1 MMDFSKLKNSKILKI
16 TAIIALPTI
25 LVASYYGYK
34 YIKRKS
40 DEKKIRNKYKT
51 INSVNS
57 VAEFLEAIN
66 YLGKDE
72 SIHLGYDIKLLKDKK
87 EALDKLEID
96 KVKRLYELIK
106 ISTIKQT
113 PAEQDELLGI
123 IKLIY
128 T

>member
-34 YIKRKS
+34 YINRKS

-57 VAEFLEAIN
+57 VDEFLEAIN

>member
-1 MMDFSKLKNSKILKI
+1 MDFSKFKNSKILKI

-40 DEKKIRNKYKT
+40 DEKKIRDKYKT
-51 INSVNS
+51 INSVD
-57 VAEFLEAIN
+57 EFLEAIK
-66 YLGKDE
+66 YLNKDE
-72 SIHLGYDIKLLKDKK
+72 SIHLGYDMKLLKDKK

>member
-1 MMDFSKLKNSKILKI
+1 MDFSKLKNSKILKI

-40 DEKKIRNKYKT
+40 DEKKIRDKYKA
-51 INSVNS
+51 VNS
-57 VAEFLEAIN
+57 VDEFLEAIK
-66 YLGKDE
+66 YLNKDE
-72 SIHLGYDIKLLKDKK
+72 SIHLGYDTKLLKDKK

-123 IKLIY
+123 MKLIY
-128 T
+128 P

>member
-1 MMDFSKLKNSKILKI
+1 
-16 TAIIALPTI
+16 
-25 LVASYYGYK
+25 
-34 YIKRKS
+34 
-40 DEKKIRNKYKT
+40 
-51 INSVNS
+51 
-57 VAEFLEAIN
+57 
-66 YLGKDE
+66 LGKDE

>member
-1 MMDFSKLKNSKILKI
+1 MDFSKLKNSKILKI

-51 INSVNS
+51 INSVD
-57 VAEFLEAIN
+57 EFLEAIN
-66 YLGKDE
+66 YFGKDE

>member
-1 MMDFSKLKNSKILKI
+1 MMDFSKFKNSKILKI

-51 INSVNS
+51 INSV
-57 VAEFLEAIN
+57 AEFLEAIK
-66 YLGKDE
+66 YLNKDE
-72 SIHLGYDIKLLKDKK
+72 SIHLGYDMKLLKDKK

>member
-1 MMDFSKLKNSKILKI
+1 MDFSKLKNSKILKI

-25 LVASYYGYK
+25 LVASYYVYK

>member
-1 MMDFSKLKNSKILKI
+1 MDFSKLKNSKILKI

-40 DEKKIRNKYKT
+40 DEKKIRNKS

>member
-1 MMDFSKLKNSKILKI
+1 MDFSKFKNSKILKI

-40 DEKKIRNKYKT
+40 DEKKIRDKYKT
-51 INSVNS
+51 INSVD
-57 VAEFLEAIN
+57 EFLEAIK
-66 YLGKDE
+66 YLNKDE
-72 SIHLGYDIKLLKDKK
+72 SIHLGYDMKLLNDKK

>member
-1 MMDFSKLKNSKILKI
+1 MDFSKLKNSKILKI

-96 KVKRLYELIK
+96 KVGNSLLIVIVVFAVTAK
-106 ISTIKQT
+106 
-113 PAEQDELLGI
+113 
-123 IKLIY
+123 
-128 T
+128 

>member
-1 MMDFSKLKNSKILKI
+1 MDFSKLKNSKILKI

-40 DEKKIRNKYKT
+40 DEKKIRDKYKT
-51 INSVNS
+51 INSVD
-57 VAEFLEAIN
+57 EFLKAIK
-66 YLGKDE
+66 YLNKDE
-72 SIHLGYDIKLLKDKK
+72 SIHLGYDVKLLNDKK

-123 IKLIY
+123 MKLIY
-128 T
+128 P

>member
-1 MMDFSKLKNSKILKI
+1 
-16 TAIIALPTI
+16 
-25 LVASYYGYK
+25 VAS
-34 YIKRKS
+34 
-40 DEKKIRNKYKT
+40 
-51 INSVNS
+51 
-57 VAEFLEAIN
+57 LEARKTQEATLVRLA
-66 YLGKDE
+66 LGIPA
-72 SIHLGYDIKLLKDKK
+72 SGVCLLVLGNIKEWKGQHIVIRAMKLLKDKK

>member
-1 MMDFSKLKNSKILKI
+1 MDFSKLKNSKILKI

>member
-1 MMDFSKLKNSKILKI
+1 MDFSKLKNSKILKI

-40 DEKKIRNKYKT
+40 DEKKIRDKYKT
-51 INSVNS
+51 INSVG
-57 VAEFLEAIN
+57 EFLEAIK
-66 YLGKDE
+66 YLNKDE
-72 SIHLGYDIKLLKDKK
+72 SIHLGYDMKLLNDKK

>member
-51 INSVNS
+51 INS

>member
-1 MMDFSKLKNSKILKI
+1 MDFSKFKNSKILKI

-40 DEKKIRNKYKT
+40 DEKKIRDKYKT
-51 INSVNS
+51 INSVG
-57 VAEFLEAIN
+57 EFLEAIK
-66 YLGKDE
+66 YLNKDE
-72 SIHLGYDIKLLKDKK
+72 SIHLGYDMKLLKDKK

-106 ISTIKQT
+106 IPTIKQT

>member
-1 MMDFSKLKNSKILKI
+1 MDFSKFKNSKILKI

-40 DEKKIRNKYKT
+40 DEKKIRDKYKA
-51 INSVNS
+51 VNS
-57 VAEFLEAIN
+57 VDEFLESIN
-66 YLGKDE
+66 YLNKDE
-72 SIHLGYDIKLLKDKK
+72 SIHLGYDIKLLNDKK

-106 ISTIKQT
+106 IPTIKQT
-113 PAEQDELLGI
+113 PVEQDELLGI